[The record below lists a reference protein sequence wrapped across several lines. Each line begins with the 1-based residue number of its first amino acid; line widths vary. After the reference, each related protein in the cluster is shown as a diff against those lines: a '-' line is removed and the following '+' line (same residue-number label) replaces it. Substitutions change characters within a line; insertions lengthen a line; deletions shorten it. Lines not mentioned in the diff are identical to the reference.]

1 MFLKKI
7 KKNNLGFLIIIF
19 LLILIFVKENNI
31 FKKIYYINSKN
42 FETRMTMVHGFC
54 DKGYYGFIKM
64 LKNKYKFNNNPKI
77 IDYKIQPNPLW
88 IIYNPEKKIDDKP
101 SIFLNYKKNLD
112 ITFNKKNNI
121 FISNNKVQHSNK
133 IESINFKVSKNFKIN
148 HLIKVYKLVDN
159 KKVEIFQ
166 KKFKEELNN
175 NKIIDLNFK
184 TEKINSRW
192 EDIIIE
198 IQDLEISKLKLIDQI
213 ILNLQ
218 NKYIFS
224 DNQIIEKFD
233 NCYYIK

>member
-7 KKNNLGFLIIIF
+7 NLGFLIIIF
-19 LLILIFVKENNI
+19 LLILIFLKENNI

-42 FETRMTMVHGFC
+42 FETRMTMIHGYC
-54 DKGYYGFIKM
+54 DKDYYGFIKT

-77 IDYKIQPNPLW
+77 IDYKIQPNPIW
-88 IIYNPEKKIDDKP
+88 IIYNPKKKLDNKP
-101 SIFLNYKKNLD
+101 SIFLNYKENLN
-112 ITFNKKNNI
+112 IKFKKKNNI
-121 FISNNKVQHSNK
+121 FISDNKVQHSNK
-133 IESINFKVSKNFKIN
+133 IESISFKVSKNLTIN
-148 HLIKVYKLVDN
+148 HLIKIYKFVDN

-166 KKFKEELNN
+166 KNLNDEINN
-175 NKIIDLNFK
+175 NKKINLNFK

-198 IQDLEISKLKLIDQI
+198 IQNLEISKLKSIDQI

-224 DNQIIEKFD
+224 DSQIIEKFD

>member
-19 LLILIFVKENNI
+19 LLLLIFIKENNI

-42 FETRMTMVHGFC
+42 FETRMVKVHGFC
-54 DKGYYGFIKM
+54 NKDYYGFIKM

-88 IIYNPEKKIDDKP
+88 IIYNPEKKFDNKP
-101 SIFLNYKKNLD
+101 SIFLNYTKNLNLK
-112 ITFNKKNNI
+112 FSKKNNI
-121 FISNNKVQHSNK
+121 FISDYNVQHSNK

-148 HLIKVYKLVDN
+148 HLIKVYKIVDN
-159 KKVEIFQ
+159 KKIEIFQ
-166 KKFKEELNN
+166 KKLNEELND

-192 EDIIIE
+192 ENIIIE
-198 IQDLEISKLKLIDQI
+198 IQDLEISKLKLINQI
-213 ILNLQ
+213 TFNLQ

-224 DNQIIEKFD
+224 DHQIIEKFN

>member
-1 MFLKKI
+1 MLLKKI

-31 FKKIYYINSKN
+31 FKKIYYINTKN

-54 DKGYYGFIKM
+54 DKDYYGFIKM

-88 IIYNPEKKIDDKP
+88 IIYNPEKKFDDKP
-101 SIFLNYKKNLD
+101 SIFLNYKKKLN
-112 ITFNKKNNI
+112 ITFSKKNNI

-133 IESINFKVSKNFKIN
+133 IESISFKVSKNFNIN

-159 KKVEIFQ
+159 KKIEIFQ
-166 KKFKEELNN
+166 KKINEELNN
-175 NKIIDLNFK
+175 NEIIDLNFK

-192 EDIIIE
+192 ENIIIE
-198 IQDLEISKLKLIDQI
+198 IQDLEITKLKLIDQI
-213 ILNLQ
+213 IFNLQ

-224 DNQIIEKFD
+224 DNQIIEKFN